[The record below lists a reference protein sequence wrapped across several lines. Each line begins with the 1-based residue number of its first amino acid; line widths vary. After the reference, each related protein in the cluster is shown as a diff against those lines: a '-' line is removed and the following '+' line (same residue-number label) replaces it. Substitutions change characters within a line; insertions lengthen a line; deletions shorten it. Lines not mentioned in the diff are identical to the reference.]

1 MKVFRLSGGSRQFFI
16 NETHYIIVKPT
27 LKVASN
33 IAYAFPSP
41 GAE

>member
-1 MKVFRLSGGSRQFFI
+1 MKVLRLSGGSRQFFI
-16 NETHYIIVKPT
+16 NETDYITLEPG